1 MKIEIFSVNSR
12 KFQIHR
18 SYKDTSYFSL
28 SIFDYF
34 TVTTCKMY
42 TPIHLSCKLG
52 HSFQLLKYNWIPC
65 VKTKRLFT
73 TLLISVKISLKL

>member
-28 SIFDYF
+28 SIFDYL
-34 TVTTCKMY
+34 TVTTCKC
-42 TPIHLSCKLG
+42 THLYKLG
-52 HSFQLLKYNWIPC
+52 HSFQPLKYNWIPC